1 VAAPAITEVTMGER
15 GVVLAHLADRV
26 EQVLEGGGGIVA
38 IDGVDGVGKSRFADE
53 LAAVLEARGRSVVRA
68 SVDGFHHPPRTRYR
82 RGRTSAEGFYCDSY
96 RYEDL
101 ERELLRAFAPGG
113 DRRFR
118 RAIYDVED
126 ERELDLPEE
135 TAPAGS
141 VLVLDGIFLHRPE
154 LLGRWDLS
162 VFLDAP
168 FAVTVPRGAQRGD
181 GSPDPGAPSNRRY
194 VEGQRLYLARCRP
207 HARATVVVDNTD
219 LAHPRIVRDGDEPP
233 AGVNPR

>member
-53 LAAVLEARGRSVVRA
+53 LAAVLEARGRAVVRA

-181 GSPDPGAPSNRRY
+181 DSPDPGEPSNRRY

>member
-1 VAAPAITEVTMGER
+1 MGER
-15 GVVLAHLADRV
+15 GVVLAELADRI
-26 EQVLEGGGGIVA
+26 ELVLEGGGGLVA
-38 IDGVDGVGKSRFADE
+38 IDGVDGVGKSRFGDE
-53 LAAVLEARGRSVVRA
+53 LAEVLEARGRAVVRA
-68 SVDGFHHPPRTRYR
+68 SVDGFHHPPSIRYR
-82 RGRTSAEGFYCDSY
+82 RGRTSAEGFYRDSY

-118 RAIYDVED
+118 RAIYDVES
-126 ERELDLPEE
+126 EQELELPVE

-154 LLGRWDLS
+154 LRGRWDLS

-168 FAVTVPRGAQRGD
+168 FSVTVPRGAQRGD
-181 GSPDPGAPSNRRY
+181 GSPDPGAASNRRY

-207 HARATVVVDNTD
+207 RARATVVVDNSD
-219 LAHPRIVRDGDEPP
+219 LDHPRIVRDGGEPA
-233 AGVNPR
+233 AGVIPR